1 LLTLSFVP
9 VCRNNHLRQ
18 HRESLRAA
26 VAGRNP
32 PVRLLALN
40 WSLEGLAPAEV
51 HAICGTRITARGA
64 NHQSLRPA
72 ASREHEQVIWMFI
85 NKTEGLAPA
94 EVDEVVDM
102 SMADGLAE
110 SVERAV
116 EGVVRV
122 LGLPAPGAEK
132 VREGVERARA
142 YAVAGA
148 AEGSNDNGAKDK
160 GKGKGKAQEK
170 KPAAQ
175 EEKKKKT
182 KGPRYYGL
190 LPEVALESL
199 LAGPVAQEPTGAA
212 LYAHLVKEKRVAVRP
227 HVTLVHSK
235 GLEEA
240 GAQDLWARCA
250 ALDTLDAKAADAA
263 VFTCTLGSVV
273 WNERVMALTVDDV
286 RLETESTKGQAGAEF
301 VSTLSEEVR
310 KRLHITVGTR
320 NASIAAVEGK
330 ALVESWRAGK
340 TAGIKSLSLGGVTA
354 KARVQG
360 LFS

>member
-1 LLTLSFVP
+1 
-9 VCRNNHLRQ
+9 
-18 HRESLRAA
+18 RAA

-102 SMADGLAE
+102 SMGEGLQE

-148 AEGSNDNGAKDK
+148 AEGSDDNGAKDK

-175 EEKKKKT
+175 E
-182 KGPRYYGL
+182 RR
-190 LPEVALESL
+190 
-199 LAGPVAQEPTGAA
+199 
-212 LYAHLVKEKRVAVRP
+212 KENKRPATTVSSRGRARVAAGGPGR
-227 HVTLVHSK
+227 
-235 GLEEA
+235 A
-240 GAQDLWARCA
+240 GAHWRGVVRALGEGETRRGATMSRSCIRRRSRRLARRIYGHGARRSTPGREGGGCGGIYVHA
-250 ALDTLDAKAADAA
+250 R
-263 VFTCTLGSVV
+263 
-273 WNERVMALTVDDV
+273 ERGVERAVMAVTVDDV
-286 RLETESTKGQAGAEF
+286 RLEAESAKGQAGAEF
-301 VSTLSEEVR
+301 VSTLSDEVR

-330 ALVESWRAGK
+330 GLVESWRAGK
-340 TAGIKSLSLGGVTA
+340 TAVSS
-354 KARVQG
+354 RCR
-360 LFS
+360 